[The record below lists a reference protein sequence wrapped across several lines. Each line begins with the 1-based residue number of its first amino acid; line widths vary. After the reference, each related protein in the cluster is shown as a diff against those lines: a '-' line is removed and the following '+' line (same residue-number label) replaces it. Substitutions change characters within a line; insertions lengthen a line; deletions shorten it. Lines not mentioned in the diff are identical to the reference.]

1 MSEPRPTAKTTP
13 RADQR
18 DSRRDAAQTAQ
29 RAFAP
34 SLNAVTWALLQKPQR
49 TPDDNEKMLYAA
61 FASAFHYLEVGE
73 PAHRQR
79 AEWLI
84 SRVYSALNNGREAV
98 RHARR
103 CLELTGHHAD
113 GVADFDRAFAY
124 EAMARAH
131 AVEGDSQESH
141 KYFTLALEAGRK
153 IADSEHKKVFE
164 AEFQS
169 GDWHGV
175 ASGVF
180 SLEP

>member
-1 MSEPRPTAKTTP
+1 MAEPRPTTKTSP

-34 SLNAVTWALLQKPQR
+34 SLNAVTWALLQKQHR
-49 TPDDNEKMLYAA
+49 TPEDNEKMLYAA

-73 PAHRQR
+73 PAHHQR

-84 SRVYSALNNGREAV
+84 SRVYSTLNNGREAV

-103 CLELTGHHAD
+103 CLALTEQNKDAL
-113 GVADFDRAFAY
+113 ADFDRAFAF

-141 KYFTLALEAGRK
+141 KYFSLALEAGRQ
-153 IADSEHKKVFE
+153 IADAENKKVFE
-164 AEFQS
+164 AEFKS

-180 SLEP
+180 SLGQ